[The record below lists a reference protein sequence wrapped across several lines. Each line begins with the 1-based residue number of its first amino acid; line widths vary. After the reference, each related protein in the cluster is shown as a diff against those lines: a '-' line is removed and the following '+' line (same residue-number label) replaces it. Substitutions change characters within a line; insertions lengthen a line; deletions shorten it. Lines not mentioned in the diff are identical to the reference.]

1 MVERFPGWR
10 AVLTTFVAAIPGL
23 MVIVVILGCV
33 MGGVTTATE
42 AAAIAV
48 AYSLLLT
55 SLIYRTM
62 SREKLIKALAKASKT
77 TGVILLLIGVSNM
90 LRWQMAYLEIPDVI
104 EAALL
109 HATQT
114 PWLMLLY
121 INIIQIFLGIF
132 LDMAAHILI
141 TTPLFLPLAIQMGV
155 GPVQF
160 GMMLLLNCALG
171 LVHPPVGTVQFVGCA
186 IGNISIGQATRT
198 AWPYYLAIWIAINL
212 VTYVPGFSTW
222 LPSFITGHTVL

>member
-1 MVERFPGWR
+1 
-10 AVLTTFVAAIPGL
+10 
-23 MVIVVILGCV
+23 MVIVVILACV

-48 AYSLLLT
+48 SYSLLLT
-55 SLIYRTM
+55 TLLYRTM
-62 SREKLIKALAKASKT
+62 NRAKLMKSLAKASKT

-90 LRWQMAYLEIPDVI
+90 LRRQMAYLEIPDAI

-109 HATQT
+109 HATRT
-114 PWLMLLY
+114 PWLTLLY
-121 INIIQIFLGIF
+121 INIIQVFLGIF

-141 TTPLFLPLAIQMGV
+141 TAPLFLPLAIQMGV

-160 GMMLLLNCALG
+160 GMTLLLNGALG

-186 IGNISIGQATRT
+186 IGDISIGEATRT
-198 AWPYYLAIWIAINL
+198 AWPYYLAIWVAINL
-212 VTYVPGFSTW
+212 VTCATLFSTW
-222 LPSFITGHTVL
+222 LPSLITGHAVF